1 MSINTVAISGNLAA
15 NAELRATKSGTPVL
29 SATVAVNERAR
40 QEDGSY
46 ADRANYVDLVL
57 FGRRANALAQYLMK
71 GTYVSVQ
78 GRLRQ
83 SSYEDRNGIRRSKV
97 EVVVEELD
105 WRARTAEQTA

>member
-1 MSINTVAISGNLAA
+1 MSINTVALSGNLTA

-40 QEDGSY
+40 QEDGTY
-46 ADRANYVDLVL
+46 ADRPNYIDLVL

-71 GTYVSVQ
+71 GAYVTVQ
-78 GRLRQ
+78 GHLRQ
-83 SSYEDRNGIRRSKV
+83 SSYEGRNGVRRSKV

-105 WRARTAEQTA
+105 WRTRTAEQTA

>member
-1 MSINTVAISGNLAA
+1 MSINTCALSGNLAA
-15 NAELRATKSGTPVL
+15 SAELRATKSGTPVL

-40 QEDGSY
+40 NEDGTY
-46 ADRANYVDLVL
+46 ADRPNYIDIVV
-57 FGRRANALAQYLMK
+57 FGKRANALAQYLMK

-83 SSYEDRNGIRRSKV
+83 SSYEDRQGVRRSKV

-105 WRARTAEQTA
+105 WRARTSEQTA

>member
-1 MSINTVAISGNLAA
+1 MSINTCALSGNLAA

-46 ADRANYVDLVL
+46 ADRPNYIDLVL
-57 FGRRANALAQYLMK
+57 LAQYLAK

-78 GRLRQ
+78 GHLRQ
-83 SSYEDRNGIRRSKV
+83 SSYEDRQGVRRSKV

-105 WRARTAEQTA
+105 WRTRTAEQTA